1 MKPRGGGRERAAGGR
16 GPGPPGAPGPGAPRT
31 ALPGAAIPN
40 PPKLQLDGS
49 APGPAT
55 RAASVGRLSPRTRAC
70 QGGAAGAG
78 AEPGGRRRGGARGS
92 HLGVVVQMV
101 PAHVGRR
108 ADTEGSEAARGKRRG
123 RSGRPEQAD
132 GVSREDEQ
140 TATAAAGPRLPG
152 QLRRR
157 RQRRR
162 R

>member
-16 GPGPPGAPGPGAPRT
+16 AHPAPRDPEPREQPSPGLPSPTPPNSNLTAPPGARPPERLQSAALHRGLGPVKAARPGPGLSREA
-31 ALPGAAIPN
+31 
-40 PPKLQLDGS
+40 GS
-49 APGPAT
+49 E
-55 RAASVGRLSPRTRAC
+55 
-70 QGGAAGAG
+70 AGA
-78 AEPGGRRRGGARGS
+78 RVS

-132 GVSREDEQ
+132 GVSREDEP
-140 TATAAAGPRLPG
+140 TATTAAGPRLPG